1 MAQKTEKSSF
11 IKTKRLLLDLFNF
24 LHQLAEKKER
34 KSGWVEFVFCFCF
47 KSGIRSDV
55 SGTMFNRTD
64 TRSRI
69 HPKRYTTSNILNALL
84 FKSVKH
90 SVHHARRPSITSVGF
105 QTEFAIEKSHS
116 GKIIREREMHLL
128 HGGRG
133 TFFDAIKIGR
143 VGKIDTKEN

>member
-1 MAQKTEKSSF
+1 
-11 IKTKRLLLDLFNF
+11 
-24 LHQLAEKKER
+24 
-34 KSGWVEFVFCFCF
+34 
-47 KSGIRSDV
+47 
-55 SGTMFNRTD
+55 MFNRTD